1 MISDREVF
9 KQMLERDVINI
20 YRQLPNILGNFGIN
34 VSPYLGLFEDKILS
48 YTDVGIDTAVTW
60 LFGAEN
66 PCDIDEAADM
76 AKMMVNDKIEEYRK
90 RVREARENNEENTN
104 NL

>member
-1 MISDREVF
+1 MISDREIF
-9 KQMLERDVINI
+9 KQMLERDVLNI
-20 YRQLPNILGNFGIN
+20 YRQLPKLLGGLGVNIT
-34 VSPYLGLFEDKILS
+34 PYLGLFEDKILS
-48 YTDVGIDTAVTW
+48 YADIGIDTAVTW

-90 RVREARENNEENTN
+90 RVRDAKKSSHQNTE
-104 NL
+104 